1 MKRNQKDR
9 IYRAVYEFLATYSRG
24 YRGLL
29 PCFSDLEMTYRGPF
43 LLYKDVHTLLTLFS
57 TRYVPRISLTY
68 NLILSE

>member
-9 IYRAVYEFLATYSRG
+9 IYKAATYSRG

-43 LLYKDVHTLLTLFS
+43 LLYKDVRTILTLFS
-57 TRYVPRISLTY
+57 TRFVPRISLTY
-68 NLILSE
+68 SLILSELIEIF